1 MNHNIIETLRD
12 DEQYYGEF
20 GQQYL
25 SNSNIGS
32 LLKDPSS
39 FNKREPDNSAF
50 AKGRY
55 FHQLI
60 LEPEKAVHTVFVDVA
75 SRNSKAYKEFCAE
88 HELGFALL
96 EKEKDEVQRLVD
108 KMLSNF
114 TLHEDIRH
122 EKCVYELPAVKEIA
136 GEMWKG
142 KADIV
147 HPDMVIDLKTT
158 ADIQNFKWSAKKYNY
173 DSQAFL
179 YQELFGRPLVFYVIC
194 KTTGMLGVFEPS
206 PQFIEG
212 GESKVRRAVEVYR
225 KFYGKNP
232 SEDID
237 TYFLNEIL

>member
-1 MNHNIIETLRD
+1 MDIIEKLKD
-12 DEQYYGEF
+12 DNEYYNGI
-20 GQQYL
+20 GKNYL
-25 SNSNIGS
+25 SNSNIGQ
-32 LLKDPSS
+32 LLKHPALFQKS
-39 FNKREPDNSAF
+39 EPDNKNF
-50 AKGRY
+50 MVGRY

-60 LEPEKAVHTVFVDVA
+60 LEPEKAIHTLFVDVA

-88 HELGFALL
+88 AGLGFALL
-96 EKEKDEVQRLVD
+96 EKEKHEVQGLVE

-114 TLHEDIRH
+114 TLHEDIRN

-158 ADIQNFKWSAKKYNY
+158 ADIHNFKWSAKKYNY

-194 KTTGMLGVFEPS
+194 KTTGVLGVFEPS
-206 PQFIEG
+206 PQFIDG
-212 GESKVRRAVEVYR
+212 GEAKVRRAVEVYR

-237 TYFLNEIL
+237 TYYINEIL